1 MVIDLQGGQFLAV
14 ATGKGRTHDLSL
26 FKHSKV
32 RFCHVLLCL
41 ADKGYQGISK
51 LHANSITP
59 QKKPPR
65 KRLSSVDKQANR
77 ALAKLRVK
85 VEHGIRR
92 LKRFR
97 ILGGR
102 YRNRRRHFTR
112 RVHLLS
118 GIINFELALV
128 S

>member
-1 MVIDLQGGQFLAV
+1 M
-14 ATGKGRTHDLSL
+14 
-26 FKHSKV
+26 
-32 RFCHVLLCL
+32 FCCVWPF
-41 ADKGYQGISK
+41 KGYQGISK
-51 LHANSITP
+51 VHANSITP

-65 KRLSSVDKQANR
+65 QRLDVVDKQANR
-77 ALAKLRVK
+77 ALAQLRVK

-97 ILGGR
+97 ILAER

-112 RVHLLS
+112 RVHLLA

>member
-1 MVIDLQGGQFLAV
+1 MIDWQRGQFLAV
-14 ATGKGRTHDLSL
+14 ATGKGRTHDLTL
-26 FKHSKV
+26 LKHSKI

-41 ADKGYQGISK
+41 ADKGYQGIAK
-51 LHANSITP
+51 VHAHSITP

-65 KRLSSVDKQANR
+65 QRLSEADKQSNR
-77 ALAKLRVK
+77 ALARLRVK

-97 ILGGR
+97 IVSER

-112 RVHLLS
+112 RVHLLA
-118 GIINFELALV
+118 GIINFELALFT
-128 S
+128 